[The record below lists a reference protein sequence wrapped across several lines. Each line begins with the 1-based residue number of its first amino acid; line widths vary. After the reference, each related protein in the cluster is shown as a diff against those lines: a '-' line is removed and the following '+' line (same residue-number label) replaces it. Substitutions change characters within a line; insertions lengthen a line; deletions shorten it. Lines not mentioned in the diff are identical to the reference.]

1 MYGKIFKYQLWN
13 RETHL
18 NQSCKMSSPKNI
30 PSALLGAG
38 NEAEI
43 ASLHWLLKESLWSVY
58 KDPTDD

>member
-1 MYGKIFKYQLWN
+1 
-13 RETHL
+13 
-18 NQSCKMSSPKNI
+18 MSSPKNI
-30 PSALLGAG
+30 PSGLLGAG